1 MAEERSEAYVRAEK
15 RAEAKLGFY
24 KSLTVYLAVNLVLFL
39 INLVTSP
46 GKWWFYWPLFFWGIG
61 VFFHFLKVFVT
72 RGQLEEKVKEGL
84 IRKELEKEE
93 KQEKQEKPKAVR
105 KRKA

>member
-1 MAEERSEAYVRAEK
+1 MAEEKSEAYIRAEK

-24 KSLTVYLAVNLVLFL
+24 KSLAVYLAVNLVLFFIDL
-39 INLVTSP
+39 FTSR

-61 VFFHFLKVFVT
+61 VFFHFLRVFVT
-72 RGQLEEKVKEGL
+72 GGHLAERVKEGM

-93 KQEKQEKPKAVR
+93 KKT
-105 KRKA
+105 